1 MALGVVRQEAD
12 GQTDRKSQEPTRE
25 AWAKK
30 RVNKCGGNQFQKDY
44 PFHAN
49 EN

>member
-12 GQTDRKSQEPTRE
+12 GQTDRKSQEPTKE

-30 RVNKCGGNQFQKDY
+30 EDKQMRGKSISERL